1 MTPNEESSRRV
12 KREPRYAD
20 YQAAH
25 RVLKAIENH
34 GHPLRVDAL
43 VLRLWAGSSAI
54 LRPLKEIAKAI
65 VKAEKSQ
72 PMPDITQIAGPER
85 ILFWANTTAADL
97 WMRQCYATGPKLS
110 FELPEQ
116 QTDALVFGERAK
128 RGGFSIN
135 VM

>member
-1 MTPNEESSRRV
+1 V
-12 KREPRYAD
+12 KNTRYAD
-20 YQAAH
+20 YQAAL
-25 RVLKAIENH
+25 RVLKAIKDH
-34 GHPLRVDAL
+34 KHPLRVDAL
-43 VLRLWAGSSAI
+43 ALRVSAGSSAR
-54 LRPLKEIAKAI
+54 LRLLEEIAKAI

-72 PMPDITQIAGPER
+72 PMPDITQIAGAER

-116 QTDALVFGERAK
+116 QNDALVFGERAE